1 MRSLSTEPPRAFH
14 PHSRWILLPVALAVA
29 AALALLAAAWFA
41 WDTQAVLAWKESA
54 SPPLF
59 FAAMAILPGIGLPLT
74 PFYIIA
80 GATFGV
86 WVGLVGSLIAL
97 SVNLSLCYIVARS
110 IPRAWLHDVLERFG
124 AEFPRF
130 EQTSNA
136 VRFSMLVK
144 FTPGVPMLIKN
155 YLLGLSGVPFK
166 VYLITSLIASA
177 LYAVPLMVLGN
188 SLFDH
193 DWGRSWVAVVL
204 GVGAGVGVWLWRRR
218 SSRQ

>member
-1 MRSLSTEPPRAFH
+1 
-14 PHSRWILLPVALAVA
+14 
-29 AALALLAAAWFA
+29 LLAAAWFA
-41 WDTQAVLAWKESA
+41 WDTEAILAWKESA

-59 FAAMAILPGIGLPLT
+59 FSAMALLPAVGLPLT

-86 WVGLVGSLIAL
+86 WVGLIGSLIAL
-97 SVNLSLCYIVARS
+97 TVNLSICYVVAKS
-110 IPRAWLHDVLERFG
+110 IPRAWLQNVLERFG
-124 AEFPRF
+124 TELPRF

-136 VRFSMLVK
+136 VRFSVLVK
-144 FTPGVPMLIKN
+144 FTPGVPMLLKN

-166 VYLITSLIASA
+166 VYLFTSLVTSA

-193 DWGRSWVAVVL
+193 DWNKSRVALVL
-204 GVGAGVGVWLWRRR
+204 ALAAGAGVWLWRRR
-218 SSRQ
+218 AKRQ